1 MPPAAPKPA
10 RRSRRATAE
19 LELRQRRDSDIQELT
34 VPPGERPSRNNL
46 PGSIEEAVLALLDQ
60 VPRSA
65 SIPAPSRDE
74 AGEAGA
80 DVDLDDH

>member
-1 MPPAAPKPA
+1 MSPAASKPA
-10 RRSRRATAE
+10 ARSRRATAAFE
-19 LELRQRRDSDIQELT
+19 ARQRRDSDIQELT

-65 SIPAPSRDE
+65 SIPAPPRDD
-74 AGEAGA
+74 AAEAGA
-80 DVDLDDH
+80 DVDLDDP